1 MEMFPYTWDS
11 VEPSGGVFQTIVYDA
26 HPSHKKLNIS
36 YKDQNITLFLLLGK
50 HGYASD
56 FSNENLQIS
65 TFLNFLKEKQSDRRW
80 KQMKYFTHILYYW
93 WSWGHRGHVRVV
105 PMYAVAVMCEL
116 LDYSSSVVVYSIQ
129 HFYVV
134 MLRRL

>member
-1 MEMFPYTWDS
+1 MNMEMFPYTWDS
-11 VEPSGGVFQTIVYDA
+11 VEPSGGGFQTIVYDA

-65 TFLNFLKEKQSDRRW
+65 TFLNFLKEKQSDRKW
-80 KQMKYFTHILYYW
+80 KQMKYFKHILYY
-93 WSWGHRGHVRVV
+93 
-105 PMYAVAVMCEL
+105 
-116 LDYSSSVVVYSIQ
+116 
-129 HFYVV
+129 
-134 MLRRL
+134 

>member
-1 MEMFPYTWDS
+1 MFL
-11 VEPSGGVFQTIVYDA
+11 EPSGGGFQTIVYDA

-65 TFLNFLKEKQSDRRW
+65 TFLNFLKEKQSDRKW
-80 KQMKYFTHILYYW
+80 KQMKYFTHILYYIT
-93 WSWGHRGHVRVV
+93 GPCHYPGKYTLRVYL
-105 PMYAVAVMCEL
+105 PG
-116 LDYSSSVVVYSIQ
+116 
-129 HFYVV
+129 
-134 MLRRL
+134 

>member
-11 VEPSGGVFQTIVYDA
+11 VEPSGGGFQTIVYDA

-65 TFLNFLKEKQSDRRW
+65 TFLNFLKEKQSDSILHTFYITDDHGVTVATFVWYPCTRW
-80 KQMKYFTHILYYW
+80 
-93 WSWGHRGHVRVV
+93 
-105 PMYAVAVMCEL
+105 L
-116 LDYSSSVVVYSIQ
+116 LCASCSITAQALWCTRYNISMLSCSVVCKLLTFQ
-129 HFYVV
+129 
-134 MLRRL
+134 